1 MRSTYFVS
9 INMNGSAI
17 PAAEKEGRSPKLPWP
32 ALPGSVGTA
41 LKLVVTVLVIV
52 YVVNKLGW
60 TNIVSTCRSI
70 DLFYAFCGLA
80 ACVVSIALGALQ
92 WHLLL
97 HRKDLRITFRESF
110 ELYYIGMF
118 FNNIGTLAGDGIKV
132 AYIKKR
138 HSFGKIG
145 FAATFLDRFAGLC
158 ALLFFAAVGCF
169 VLLWKGGVNDPAVV
183 NLIRFTMGLLAFF
196 ALVLAFLTMRRLR
209 RFFFSVVEKLRIPKR
224 EFINDLVAVTGLDIN
239 HLPLIL
245 TIGGLSLL
253 IQALRI
259 STHILSAAAFGILT
273 PENWIFFPIFV
284 PIIALIMIV
293 PLPFGI
299 RETVGGHLFAL
310 TGIQEQA
317 AFLMQFLATFL
328 GVAGSLWGGIE
339 FLINLPRGV
348 RRNIR

>member
-1 MRSTYFVS
+1 MTGTMLRASEKDNVPSRWLPFVPPRLS
-9 INMNGSAI
+9 R
-17 PAAEKEGRSPKLPWP
+17 PL
-32 ALPGSVGTA
+32 GTA
-41 LKLVVTVLVIV
+41 LKLIVTALVIA

-60 TNIVSTCRSI
+60 NNIVSTCRSI
-70 DLFYAFCGLA
+70 NLFYALCGLA
-80 ACVVSIALGALQ
+80 ACVVSIVLGALQ

-97 HRKDLRITFRESF
+97 HRKELRISFRESF

-138 HSFGKIG
+138 HSLGKVG

-158 ALLFFAAVGCF
+158 ALSFFAAIGCC
-169 VLLWKGGVNDPAVV
+169 VLLWKGGIGDPVV
-183 NLIRFTMGLLAFF
+183 MNIVRLTMGLLVLF

-209 RFFFSVVEKLRIPKR
+209 RFFFAVVDKLRLPKR
-224 EFINDLVAVTGLDIN
+224 EFISDLVEVTGLDIN

-245 TIGGLSLL
+245 AIGGLSLL

-259 STHILSAAAFGILT
+259 STHIFSAAAFGILT

-284 PIIALIMIV
+284 PIIAIVMIV

-299 RETVGGHLFAL
+299 RETLGGHLFAL
-310 TGIQEQA
+310 TGIQDQA
-317 AFLMQFLATFL
+317 AFLMQFMATVL
-328 GVAGSLWGGIE
+328 GIAGSLWGGIE
-339 FLINLPRGV
+339 FLVNMPRGV
-348 RRNIR
+348 RRNNA